1 MKKFIFDVDG
11 TLTESR
17 KQMDISFM
25 SEFII
30 FCCKFDTYLVTG
42 SDRDK
47 TVEQVGLDVYNRA
60 KRVFNCSGADIYEKD
75 FNIYKS
81 DWKLPDE
88 VKRFFQDELDYSQFP
103 LKNSQNNGFLVV
115 HLRMTGYFKFIE
127 NSTHPCK
134 HTRIR
139 FFDKNNNELRY
150 VDVRS
155 FGHMW
160 WINKGLSLN
169 KIIKGLGSL
178 GPEPF
183 SKDFDANYLKKVISK
198 RTKSIKAILL
208 DQTIVA
214 GIGNI
219 YADESLYSAGISP
232 IREAQTIKKN
242 ELIKLKESIVTVLKK
257 SIGSGGTTFSD
268 FRDLE
273 GENGNFGLQT
283 NVYRR
288 TGKECRKCG
297 NLIERQKIT
306 GRSTHWCP
314 KCQK

>member
-1 MKKFIFDVDG
+1 MPELPEVETVRRGLEQKLNNFIIKKVEVCRDSTVAFPSN
-11 TLTESR
+11 TE
-17 KQMDISFM
+17 
-25 SEFII
+25 EFI
-30 FCCKFDTYLVTG
+30 
-42 SDRDK
+42 
-47 TVEQVGLDVYNRA
+47 EGLLN
-60 KRVFNCSGADIYEKD
+60 SL
-75 FNIYKS
+75 IYKW
-81 DWKLPDE
+81 DRRGKYLIAQLKE
-88 VKRFFQDELDYSQFP
+88 VQNENTQFP
-103 LKNSQNNGFLVV
+103 LKNSQNNGFLVI

-127 NSTHPCK
+127 QSTHPCK

-155 FGHMW
+155 FGQMW
-160 WINKGLSLN
+160 WIKKGLSLN

-232 IREAQTIKKN
+232 FREARTINKN
-242 ELIKLKESIVTVLKK
+242 ELIKLKESLVTVLKK

-288 TGKECRKCG
+288 NGKECRKCG

>member
-1 MKKFIFDVDG
+1 MPELPEVETVRRGLEQKLNKFIIKKVEVCRDSTVAFPLNKEEFIKGLKDSLIYKWDRRGKYLIAELKKF
-11 TLTESR
+11 EN
-17 KQMDISFM
+17 
-25 SEFII
+25 E
-30 FCCKFDTYLVTG
+30 
-42 SDRDK
+42 
-47 TVEQVGLDVYNRA
+47 
-60 KRVFNCSGADIYEKD
+60 
-75 FNIYKS
+75 NI
-81 DWKLPDE
+81 
-88 VKRFFQDELDYSQFP
+88 QFP
-103 LKNSQNNGFLVV
+103 PEKFSKNNGFLVV
-115 HLRMTGYFKFIE
+115 HLRMTGYFKFID
-127 NSTHPCK
+127 NFTKPCK

-139 FFDKNNNELRY
+139 VFDMNNNELRY
-150 VDVRS
+150 IDVRS
-155 FGHMW
+155 FGQMW
-160 WINKGLSLN
+160 WIKEGLSPN

-183 SKDFDANYLKKVISK
+183 SKDFNANYLKKVIAK

-232 IREAQTIKKN
+232 FRQARTIKKN
-242 ELIKLKESIVTVLKK
+242 ELIKLKESIVEVLTK

>member
-1 MKKFIFDVDG
+1 MPELPEVETVRRGLEQK
-11 TLTESR
+11 LNN
-17 KQMDISFM
+17 
-25 SEFII
+25 FII
-30 FCCKFDTYLVTG
+30 KKVEVCRDSTIAWPATKEDFIKGLNNSLLYKWDRRGKYLIG
-42 SDRDK
+42 KLKKIENENIQFS
-47 TVEQVGLDVYNRA
+47 L
-60 KRVFNCSGADIYEKD
+60 EKSS
-75 FNIYKS
+75 K
-81 DWKLPDE
+81 
-88 VKRFFQDELDYSQFP
+88 
-103 LKNSQNNGFLVV
+103 NNGFLVV
-115 HLRMTGYFKFIE
+115 HLRMTGYFKFIG
-127 NSTHPCK
+127 NSAHPCK

-155 FGHMW
+155 FGQMW
-160 WINKGLSLN
+160 WINKGLSL
-169 KIIKGLGSL
+169 KKVIKGLGSL

-232 IREAQTIKKN
+232 FREAKTIKKN
-242 ELIKLKESIVTVLKK
+242 ELINLKESIVNVLKK

-273 GENGNFGLQT
+273 GEN
-283 NVYRR
+283 
-288 TGKECRKCG
+288 
-297 NLIERQKIT
+297 
-306 GRSTHWCP
+306 
-314 KCQK
+314 

>member
-1 MKKFIFDVDG
+1 MPELPEVETVRRGLEQKLNNFIIKKVEVCRDSTVAFP
-11 TLTESR
+11 TKKE
-17 KQMDISFM
+17 
-25 SEFII
+25 EFI
-30 FCCKFDTYLVTG
+30 K
-42 SDRDK
+42 
-47 TVEQVGLDVYNRA
+47 GLRN
-60 KRVFNCSGADIYEKD
+60 SL
-75 FNIYKS
+75 IYKW
-81 DWKLPDE
+81 DRRGKYLIAQLKE
-88 VKRFFQDELDYSQFP
+88 VQNENAQF
-103 LKNSQNNGFLVV
+103 LVENSKNNGFLVV

-127 NSTHPCK
+127 NSSHPCK

-150 VDVRS
+150 IDVRS
-155 FGHMW
+155 FGQMW
-160 WINKGLSLN
+160 WINKDLSLN

-232 IREAQTIKKN
+232 FREARTIKKN

>member
-1 MKKFIFDVDG
+1 MPELPEVETVRRGLEQK
-11 TLTESR
+11 LNN
-17 KQMDISFM
+17 
-25 SEFII
+25 FII
-30 FCCKFDTYLVTG
+30 KKVEVCRNSTVAFPTEKEQFIKGLQNSLLYKWDRRGKYLIAEL
-42 SDRDK
+42 K
-47 TVEQVGLDVYNRA
+47 KIEN
-60 KRVFNCSGADIYEKD
+60 E
-75 FNIYKS
+75 NI
-81 DWKLPDE
+81 
-88 VKRFFQDELDYSQFP
+88 QFP
-103 LKNSQNNGFLVV
+103 LKKLRKNNGFLVV
-115 HLRMTGYFKFIE
+115 HLRMTGYFKFIV
-127 NSTHPCK
+127 NSTQPCK

-139 FFDKNNNELRY
+139 VFDNNNNELRY
-150 VDVRS
+150 IDVRS
-155 FGHMW
+155 FGQMW
-160 WINKGLSLN
+160 WIKEGLSPN

-183 SKDFDANYLKKVISK
+183 SKNFDANYLKKVISK

-232 IREAQTIKKN
+232 FRAAKTIKKN
-242 ELIKLKESIVTVLKK
+242 ELINLKESIVNVLKK

-297 NLIERQKIT
+297 NLIEKQKIA

-314 KCQK
+314 NCQH

>member
-1 MKKFIFDVDG
+1 LPELPEVETVRRGLEQKLNKFII
-11 TLTESR
+11 R
-17 KQMDISFM
+17 KVEVCRDSTVAFPTNKE
-25 SEFII
+25 EFI
-30 FCCKFDTYLVTG
+30 K
-42 SDRDK
+42 
-47 TVEQVGLDVYNRA
+47 GLKN
-60 KRVFNCSGADIYEKD
+60 SL
-75 FNIYKS
+75 IYKW
-81 DWKLPDE
+81 DRRGKYLIA
-88 VKRFFQDELDYSQFP
+88 ELKKIEDKNIQFP
-103 LKNSQNNGFLVV
+103 LENFLINNGFLVI
-115 HLRMTGYFKFIE
+115 HLRMTGYFKFIK
-127 NSTHPCK
+127 NLTQPCK

-139 FFDKNNNELRY
+139 VFDKNNNELRY
-150 VDVRS
+150 IDVRS
-155 FGHMW
+155 FGQMW
-160 WINKGLSLN
+160 WIKEGLSPH

-183 SKDFDANYLKKVISK
+183 SEDFNTNYLKKVISK

-232 IREAQTIKKN
+232 FREARTIKKN
-242 ELIKLKESIVTVLKK
+242 ELNKLKESIVTVLKK

-297 NLIERQKIT
+297 NLIERKKIT

-314 KCQK
+314 QCQK

>member
-1 MKKFIFDVDG
+1 MPELPEVETVRRGLEQKLNNFIVKKVEVCRDSTVAFPTDR
-11 TLTESR
+11 E
-17 KQMDISFM
+17 
-25 SEFII
+25 EFI
-30 FCCKFDTYLVTG
+30 KGLQNSLLYKWNRRGKYLIAELKKIENENNKI
-42 SDRDK
+42 D
-47 TVEQVGLDVYNRA
+47 
-60 KRVFNCSGADIYEKD
+60 EK
-75 FNIYKS
+75 I
-81 DWKLPDE
+81 KL
-88 VKRFFQDELDYSQFP
+88 KH
-103 LKNSQNNGFLVV
+103 NGFLVV
-115 HLRMTGYFKFIE
+115 HLRMTGYFKFVN
-127 NSTHPCK
+127 NSDQPCK

-139 FFDKNNNELRY
+139 FFDNNNNELRY
-150 VDVRS
+150 IDVRS
-155 FGHMW
+155 FGQMW
-160 WINKGLSLN
+160 WIKQGLLPNKV
-169 KIIKGLGSL
+169 IKGLGSL

-183 SKDFDANYLKKVISK
+183 SKDFDTKYLKRVISK
-198 RTKSIKAILL
+198 RSKSIKAILL

-232 IREAQTIKKN
+232 FREAYTIKKN

-297 NLIERQKIT
+297 NLIERKKIT
-306 GRSTHWCP
+306 GRSTHYCP

>member
-1 MKKFIFDVDG
+1 MPELPEVETVRRGLEQKLNNFIIKKVEVCR
-11 TLTESR
+11 ESTVAFPTN
-17 KQMDISFM
+17 KE
-25 SEFII
+25 EFIKGLQNSL
-30 FCCKFDTYLVTG
+30 FYKWNRRGKYLIAEL
-42 SDRDK
+42 K
-47 TVEQVGLDVYNRA
+47 KNENQN
-60 KRVFNCSGADIYEKD
+60 
-75 FNIYKS
+75 
-81 DWKLPDE
+81 
-88 VKRFFQDELDYSQFP
+88 FQPSLI
-103 LKNSQNNGFLVV
+103 KNSKNNGFLVV

-127 NSTHPCK
+127 NSSHPCK

-150 VDVRS
+150 IDVRS
-155 FGHMW
+155 FGQMW
-160 WINKGLSLN
+160 WINKDLSLN

-198 RTKSIKAILL
+198 RTKAILL

-219 YADESLYSAGISP
+219 YADESLFSAGISP
-232 IREAQTIKKN
+232 FREARTIKKN
-242 ELIKLKESIVTVLKK
+242 ELIKLKESIKTVLKK

>member
-1 MKKFIFDVDG
+1 MPELPEVETVRRGLEKKLNNFIIKKVEVCRNS
-11 TLTESR
+11 T
-17 KQMDISFM
+17 ISFPTNKE
-25 SEFII
+25 EFI
-30 FCCKFDTYLVTG
+30 K
-42 SDRDK
+42 
-47 TVEQVGLDVYNRA
+47 GLLN
-60 KRVFNCSGADIYEKD
+60 SL
-75 FNIYKS
+75 IYKW
-81 DWKLPDE
+81 DRRGKYLIAQLKE
-88 VKRFFQDELDYSQFP
+88 VQNENTQFP
-103 LKNSQNNGFLVV
+103 IENLQNNGFLVV
-115 HLRMTGYFKFIE
+115 HLRMTGYFKFLD
-127 NSTHPCK
+127 NTTPPCN

-150 VDVRS
+150 IDVRS
-155 FGHMW
+155 FGQMW
-160 WINKGLSLN
+160 WINQWLSPN

-183 SKDFDANYLKKVISK
+183 SKDFDTKYLKKVISK

-208 DQTIVA
+208 DQKIVA

-232 IREAQTIKKN
+232 FREAQTIKKN
-242 ELIKLKESIVTVLKK
+242 EIIKLKESIVTVLKK

-288 TGKECRKCG
+288 TGKECHKCG